1 MPVKIFYIDAA
12 KYKTMV
18 VYLIV
23 FVKLI
28 FMPVKK
34 SENEKEK
41 EKKMPVKKVMIW

>member
-18 VYLIV
+18 VFLII

-28 FMPVKK
+28 FMPVIK
-34 SENEKEK
+34 NEKEK